1 MLTSKQQ
8 EVLSSLTPEAMDL
21 MMRVARLIGDSN
33 EDQANR
39 AGEALAAM
47 VLTMPVE
54 DQRIFAES
62 ARRFAEI
69 LR

>member
-1 MLTSKQQ
+1 MLTPKQQ

-21 MMRVARLIGDSN
+21 MMRVAGTIGNSS

-39 AGEALAAM
+39 AGEALAAL